1 MEFLGIG
8 PLELVF
14 ILIIALIV
22 IGPRDM
28 AKTARTAGRF
38 LNRLYKSE
46 GWRTF
51 LEASRSLRGL
61 PNRLAR
67 EAEREEFKELREL
80 KKEMTQAGQ
89 ALTKDIKT
97 MENEVKASITPPAQS
112 GSAAAVS
119 APAPLQESGSGTE
132 APTD

>member
-28 AKTARTAGRF
+28 AKTARAAGRF

-46 GWRTF
+46 GWRTL

-67 EAEREEFKELREL
+67 EAEKDEFKELREL
-80 KKEMTQAGQ
+80 KKEMTQAGV
-89 ALTKDIKT
+89 ALTKDIKA
-97 MENEVKASITPPAQS
+97 MEDEVKASITPPAQS
-112 GSAAAVS
+112 ASP
-119 APAPLQESGSGTE
+119 APAPTPTPLQEPGSGTE
-132 APTD
+132 APKG

>member
-14 ILIIALIV
+14 VLIIALIV

-89 ALTKDIKT
+89 ALTKDLKT

-112 GSAAAVS
+112 GSAAAVPTH
-119 APAPLQESGSGTE
+119 APVQESGSGTE
-132 APTD
+132 APKD